1 MQKEKFITVM
11 AVLDNDTQDRLEQL
25 GKFVLERRKSE

>member
-11 AVLDNDTQDRLEQL
+11 AVLDDRTQEIMESMAKDQRQ
-25 GKFVLERRKSE
+25 